1 MDRDGDGGGARV
13 PVPHALGL
21 PREVPPPS
29 AGEGR
34 RGAWSRCVAGR
45 RRRAGAP
52 RLLARRVRS
61 GAEGGD
67 PRLPDDEPGVGR
79 PVHEDRRSRHG
90 RRRCR
95 LASRRRRAGVRDPG
109 RRRHLDRDRADQD
122 GRPGSRQRHEWGSR
136 GSAVS
141 SVTRVVLREQVKE
154 LILERILNE
163 TYRPGERLVE
173 TRIAAELG
181 TSQAPVREA
190 LRDLELLRF
199 VESEPFRGARVRDV
213 SQEELIEIYPVRA
226 AIEAVAAR
234 EAAERL
240 GGDVEALAAE
250 LDSMHRAADAE
261 DLHALV
267 EHDVAFHRLIVE
279 ASGNRVLFETWLSL
293 GIEARTIVTALRAG
307 LDGHEIAERHR
318 PVLEALRARDP
329 ELAGTTLHRHVEQF
343 GELLKGATAV

>member
-1 MDRDGDGGGARV
+1 M
-13 PVPHALGL
+13 
-21 PREVPPPS
+21 
-29 AGEGR
+29 
-34 RGAWSRCVAGR
+34 
-45 RRRAGAP
+45 
-52 RLLARRVRS
+52 
-61 GAEGGD
+61 
-67 PRLPDDEPGVGR
+67 
-79 PVHEDRRSRHG
+79 
-90 RRRCR
+90 
-95 LASRRRRAGVRDPG
+95 
-109 RRRHLDRDRADQD
+109 
-122 GRPGSRQRHEWGSR
+122 
-136 GSAVS
+136 S

-240 GGDVEALAAE
+240 AGDVEALAAE
-250 LDSMHRAADAE
+250 LDSMHRAADAD

-293 GIEARTIVTALRAG
+293 GIEARTIVTALRTG

-329 ELAGTTLHRHVEQF
+329 ELAGTTLRRHVEQF
-343 GELLKGATAV
+343 GELLKGATAA